1 MRFSVVGAGSIGGF
15 IGAALS
21 RGGNDVG
28 FVARGEHLRA
38 IQKSGLTIRSQIG
51 DFCLKVAAAD
61 DLRKLERPDVILL
74 TVKAHQL
81 RELRAQ
87 LEPYRDPSIII
98 IPMQNGI
105 PFWYSSEWHLASVD
119 PYGEVAASIDPRQII
134 GSVVQ
139 ASGKIVQ
146 PGFVEQSGR
155 RTYVLGE
162 LSGELT
168 GRLKAVA
175 AVFEHARLNA
185 QIESNIRWA
194 VWYKLLGNV
203 SLNPLSALT
212 RATIRTMIE
221 DARTAQLL
229 RELMAESI
237 AVARALGIEL
247 DISVEERLAM
257 SAQLADVKTSMLQ
270 DVETRRRL
278 ELDPIVG
285 AVVELAHR
293 LGVPVPATSHV
304 YALTKLLDATLQAE
318 AKPQKR

>member
-1 MRFSVVGAGSIGGF
+1 M
-15 IGAALS
+15 

-28 FVARGEHLRA
+28 LVARGEHLRA
-38 IQKSGLTIRSQIG
+38 IQTCGLAVRSQIG
-51 DFCLKVAAAD
+51 NFSLNVAAAD

-87 LEPYRDPSIII
+87 IAPYRDPAITI

-105 PFWYSSEWHLASVD
+105 PFWYSPEWHLTSVD
-119 PYGEVAASIDPRQII
+119 PQGEVAASIDARQIV

-139 ASGKIVQ
+139 VSGKIVE
-146 PGFVEQSGR
+146 PGVIEQAGR

-162 LSGELT
+162 LNGELT
-168 GRLKAVA
+168 GRLKAIA
-175 AVFEHARLNA
+175 AAFEHAQLNA
-185 QIESNIRWA
+185 QIESNIRSA

-203 SLNPLSALT
+203 SLNPISALT
-212 RATIRTMIE
+212 RATIKTMIE
-221 DARTAQLL
+221 DARTLRLL
-229 RELMAESI
+229 RQLMTESM

-247 DISVEERLAM
+247 EISVEERLAM

-270 DVETRRRL
+270 DVEAGRRL

-293 LGVPVPATSHV
+293 LAVPVPATEHV
-304 YALTKLLDATLQAE
+304 YSLTKLLDATLQTDR
-318 AKPQKR
+318 KT